1 MDLKL
6 IGAEATEAERRAIH
20 AAIPEAE
27 IEIRS
32 GRAVAGGH
40 RARSLRHLL
49 LPALAA
55 VQGEIGWISPGAID
69 EISRRLAVPPAEVYS
84 VATFYAL
91 LSVDPRP
98 QRMAHV
104 CDDSACRATG
114 GEAVLSRLGDREDVA
129 SSPCLGQCDYG
140 SAAFVQRAGQ
150 ADVVIAPA
158 TAEAIEAALAGAE
171 PPSRSP
177 AKPRRSIDILDRIGT
192 VDPTRLD
199 SYREHGGYAA
209 LERALEIGPDL
220 VIDEVKTSGL
230 RGRGGAAFPT
240 GVKWQG
246 AADSDAPTRYLICN
260 ADESEPGTFKDR
272 TIMEG
277 DPFSVI
283 EAMTIAGFA
292 IGAEQ
297 GYLYVRGEYPDAAD
311 ALQNAIDQATEAR
324 LLGDDI
330 LGEGISFDIEIR
342 QGQGAYICGEE
353 TALFNSI
360 EGFRGEPRQKPPFP
374 TEAGLFGKPT
384 VVNNVETLVNVLAI
398 VLLGGEAFAETGTPD
413 STGTRLFCLSGAI
426 DRPGVYEVEFG
437 TTLREL
443 LDFAGG
449 PPDDLTAILLGG
461 AAGSFVGPDMLDLPL
476 TFEDSRA
483 AGVSLGS
490 GVVVVYDSSTDMT
503 GVARRIARFFRDES
517 CGQCVPCRVGT
528 VRLEEALARN
538 LTGGTPLEAELID
551 DIDRAMKDASI
562 CGLGHTAATAIQ
574 SAIKLGLLDR

>member
-6 IGAEATEAERRAIH
+6 IGAQATEAERRAIH
-20 AAIPEAE
+20 TAVPEAE

-32 GRAVAGGH
+32 GRAIAGGH

-91 LSVDPRP
+91 LSSDPRP
-98 QRMAHV
+98 QQVAHV

-114 GEAVLSRLGDREDVA
+114 GEAVLSELGERADVA
-129 SSPCLGQCDYG
+129 ASPCLGQCDFG
-140 SAAFVQRAGQ
+140 SAAFVQRAGRP
-150 ADVVIAPA
+150 DVVIAPA
-158 TAEAIEAALAGAE
+158 TAQAIEAVLVGEE
-171 PPSRSP
+171 PSARPTV
-177 AKPRRSIDILDRIGT
+177 KPRRSIDILDRIGV
-192 VDPTRLD
+192 VDPDRLD
-199 SYREHGGYAA
+199 SYREYGGYAA
-209 LERALEIGPDL
+209 LERAFELGPDL
-220 VIDEVKTSGL
+220 VIDEVRRSGL

-240 GVKWQG
+240 GVKWRG
-246 AADSDAPTRYLICN
+246 AADSGSQTRYLICN

-297 GYLYVRGEYPDAAD
+297 GYLYVRGEYPGAAT
-311 ALQNAIDQATEAR
+311 ALRNAIDQATEAR

-330 LGEGISFDIEIR
+330 LGEGIRFDIEIR

-353 TALFNSI
+353 TALFGSI

-374 TEAGLFGKPT
+374 TQAGLFGEPT
-384 VVNNVETLVNVLAI
+384 VVNNVETLVNVLDI
-398 VLLGGEAFAETGTPD
+398 VMLGGEAFASIGTPD
-413 STGTRLFCLSGAI
+413 STGTRLFCVSGAI
-426 DRPGVYEVEFG
+426 DRPGVYEVELG
-437 TTLREL
+437 TTLGEL

-449 PPDDLTAILLGG
+449 PPEDLSAILLGG
-461 AAGSFVGPDMLDLPL
+461 AAGSFVGADMLDLPL
-476 TFEDSRA
+476 TFEASRA

-490 GVVVVYDSSTDMT
+490 GVVVVYDGSTDMRQ
-503 GVARRIARFFRDES
+503 VARRIARFFRDES

-528 VRLEEALARN
+528 VRIEEALARN
-538 LTGGTPLEAELID
+538 LRGGTPLEADLID

-574 SAIKLGLLDR
+574 SAIRLGLI

>member
-6 IGAEATEAERRAIH
+6 IGAAATDAERRAIH
-20 AAIPEAE
+20 AAAPAAE
-27 IEIRS
+27 IEIDE
-32 GRAVAGGH
+32 GRAITGGH

-49 LPALAA
+49 LPALAT

-69 EISRRLAVPPAEVYS
+69 EISRRLSVPPAEIYS

-91 LSVDPRP
+91 LTLDPRP
-98 QRMAHV
+98 ERVAHV

-114 GEAVLSRLGDREDVA
+114 GEATLEALGDRDDVVA
-129 SSPCLGQCDYG
+129 SPCLGQCDFG
-140 SAAFVQRAGQ
+140 SAAFIQRAG
-150 ADVVIAPA
+150 APDRVIAPA
-158 TAEAIEAALAGAE
+158 TASAVEAALAGEE
-171 PPSRSP
+171 PPARDP
-177 AKPRRSIDILDRIGT
+177 TIPRRSIDILDRIGT
-192 VDPTRLD
+192 AEPTSLD

-209 LERALEIGPDL
+209 LERALELGADM
-220 VIDEVKTSGL
+220 VIDEVTDSGL

-240 GVKWQG
+240 GVKWRG
-246 AADSDAPTRYLICN
+246 AATSDSQTRFLICN

-297 GYLYVRGEYPDAAD
+297 GYIYVRGEYPDAVS
-311 ALQNAIDQATEAR
+311 ALQNAIDRATEAR

-330 LGEGISFDIEIR
+330 LGEGVTFDIEIR

-374 TEAGLFGKPT
+374 TEAGLFGQPT
-384 VVNNVETLVNVLAI
+384 VVNNVETLVNVLDI
-398 VLLGGEAFAETGTPD
+398 VLLGGARFATVGTEN
-413 STGTRLFCLSGAI
+413 STGTRLFCVSGAI

-437 TTLREL
+437 TTMREL
-443 LDFAGG
+443 LEFAGG

-461 AAGSFVGPDMLDLPL
+461 AAGSFVGPDMFDLPL

-490 GVVVVYDSSTDMT
+490 GVVVVYDSSTDMKA
-503 GVARRIARFFRDES
+503 VARRIARFFRDES

-528 VRLEEALARN
+528 VRIEEALARN
-538 LTGGTPLEAELID
+538 LTGDAPLETGLID
-551 DIDRAMKDASI
+551 DIDIAMKDSSI
-562 CGLGHTAATAIQ
+562 CGLGHTAATAIR
-574 SAIKLGLLDR
+574 SAIDLGLI

>member
-6 IGAEATEAERRAIH
+6 IGAEATDAERRAVRH
-20 AAIPEAE
+20 AIPEAE
-27 IEIRS
+27 IEILQ
-32 GRAVAGGH
+32 GRAVTGGH

-55 VQGEIGWISPGAID
+55 VQGEVGWISPGAID

-91 LSVDPRP
+91 LSTEHKPDRV
-98 QRMAHV
+98 AHV

-114 GEAVLSRLGDREDVA
+114 GESVLSRLGDRDDVLA
-129 SSPCLGQCDYG
+129 SPCLGQCDLG
-140 SAAFVQRAGQ
+140 SAAFIQRAGEP
-150 ADVVIAPA
+150 DRIIAPA
-158 TAEAIEAALAGAE
+158 TAGAVEAALAGGE
-171 PPSRSP
+171 PVARTPVR
-177 AKPRRSIDILDRIGT
+177 PRRSIDILDRIGI
-192 VDPTRLD
+192 VDPASLA

-209 LERALEIGPDL
+209 LERALELGPDL
-220 VIDEVKTSGL
+220 VIDEVTTSSL

-240 GVKWQG
+240 GVKWRG
-246 AADSDAPTRYLICN
+246 AADSDSDIRYLICN

-297 GYLYVRGEYPDAAD
+297 GYLYVRGEYPDAAG
-311 ALQNAIDQATEAR
+311 ALQTAIDQATEAR

-330 LGEGISFDIEIR
+330 LGEGVTFDIEIR

-374 TEAGLFGKPT
+374 TEAGLFGEPT
-384 VVNNVETLVNVLAI
+384 VVNNVETLVNVLDI
-398 VLLGGEAFAETGTPD
+398 VLLGGAAFAEVGTRD
-413 STGTRLFCLSGAI
+413 STGTRLFCISGAI

-437 TTLREL
+437 TSLREL

-449 PPDDLTAILLGG
+449 APDDLRAILLGG
-461 AAGSFVGPDMLDLPL
+461 AAGNFVGADMLDLPL

-490 GVVVVYDSSTDMT
+490 GVVVVYDSSTDMRA
-503 GVARRIARFFRDES
+503 VARRIARFFRDES

-538 LTGGTPLEAELID
+538 LTGGTPLETDLID
-551 DIDRAMKDASI
+551 DIDIAMRDSSI

-574 SAIKLGLLDR
+574 SAIKLGLL

>member
-6 IGAEATEAERRAIH
+6 IGAEATEAERSAIRA
-20 AAIPEAE
+20 AVPEAE
-27 IEIRS
+27 IEISS

-55 VQGEIGWISPGAID
+55 VQSEIGWISPGAID
-69 EISRRLAVPPAEVYS
+69 EIADRLAVPPAEVYS

-91 LSVDPRP
+91 LSTEERP
-98 QRMAHV
+98 ARVAHV

-114 GEAVLSRLGDREDVA
+114 GEGVLEALGERDDVLA
-129 SSPCLGQCDYG
+129 SPCLGQCDAG
-140 SAAFVQRAGQ
+140 SAAFIQRAGQ
-150 ADVVIAPA
+150 DDRIIAPA
-158 TAEAIEAALAGAE
+158 TAARVEAALAGHE
-171 PPSRSP
+171 PDQT
-177 AKPRRSIDILDRIGT
+177 APRAARTSMTILERVGT
-192 VDPTRLD
+192 VDPASID
-199 SYREHGGYAA
+199 SYREHGGYSA
-209 LERALEIGPDL
+209 LERALEIGPAQ

-246 AADSDAPTRYLICN
+246 AADSHARTRYLICN

-292 IGAEQ
+292 VGAEQ
-297 GYLYVRGEYPDAAD
+297 GYLYVRGEYPDAAA

-324 LLGDDI
+324 LLGEDI
-330 LGEGISFDIEIR
+330 LGEGITFDIEIR

-374 TEAGLFGKPT
+374 TQAGLFGRPT
-384 VVNNVETLVNVLAI
+384 VVNNVETLVNVLGI
-398 VLLGGEAFAETGTPD
+398 VMLGGDAFAGTGTSD

-443 LDFAGG
+443 LELAGG
-449 PPDDLTAILLGG
+449 PPDDLAAILLGG

-490 GVVVVYDSSTDMT
+490 GVVVVYDGSTDMT
-503 GVARRIARFFRDES
+503 GVTRRIARFFRDES

-538 LTGGTPLEAELID
+538 LTGGTTLEAELID

-562 CGLGHTAATAIQ
+562 CGLGHTAATAIR
-574 SAIKLGLLDR
+574 SAIRLGLI

>member
-6 IGAEATEAERRAIH
+6 IGATPTEQERRAISGAVPMAH
-20 AAIPEAE
+20 AE
-27 IEIRS
+27 IDR

-40 RARSLRHLL
+40 RARSLRHQL

-55 VQGEIGWISPGAID
+55 VQSEIGWISPGAID

-91 LSVDPRP
+91 LSVESRP
-98 QRMAHV
+98 ERVAHV

-114 GEAVLSRLGDREDVA
+114 GESVLEELSGRDDVIA
-129 SSPCLGQCDYG
+129 SPCLGQCDFG
-140 SAAFVQRAGQ
+140 SAALVQRAGK
-150 ADVVIAPA
+150 ADYAIAPA
-158 TAEAIEAALAGAE
+158 TAAAIEAALDGKE
-171 PPSRSP
+171 PR
-177 AKPRRSIDILDRIGT
+177 ARRTVLPRRSMTILDRVGK
-192 VDPTRLD
+192 VDPARLD

-209 LERALEIGPDL
+209 LEQAFEIGADD
-220 VIDEVKTSGL
+220 VIYEVNASGL

-240 GVKWQG
+240 GLKWRG
-246 AADSDAPTRYLICN
+246 AAESDSPTRYLICN

-272 TIMEG
+272 TLMEG
-277 DPFSVI
+277 DPFAVI

-297 GYLYVRGEYPDAAD
+297 GYLYIRGEYPHAA
-311 ALQNAIDQATEAR
+311 AVLREAIDQATEAR

-330 LGEGISFDIEIR
+330 LGEGITFDIEIR

-360 EGFRGEPRQKPPFP
+360 EGYRGEPRQKPPFP

-384 VVNNVETLVNVLAI
+384 VVNNVETLVNVLEI
-398 VLLGGEAFAETGTPD
+398 VMTGGDAYAQTGTKD
-413 STGTRLFCLSGAI
+413 STGTRLFCLSGAV
-426 DRPGVYEVEFG
+426 DMPGVYEVEFG
-437 TTLREL
+437 TTLRQL
-443 LDFAGG
+443 LDLAGG
-449 PPDDLTAILLGG
+449 PPSNLAAILLGG
-461 AAGSFVGPDMLDLPL
+461 AAGSFVGSEMLDLAL

-490 GVVVVYDSSTDMT
+490 GVVVVYDDTVDMRS
-503 GVARRIARFFRDES
+503 VARRIARFFRDES

-528 VRLEEALARN
+528 VRIEEALARN
-538 LTGGTPLEAELID
+538 LIGGAPLEIGLID

-562 CGLGHTAATAIQ
+562 CGLGHTAGSAIQ
-574 SAIKLGLLDR
+574 SAIKLGLL

>member
-6 IGAEATEAERRAIH
+6 IGAAATDAERRAIH
-20 AAIPEAE
+20 GAAPAAE
-27 IEIRS
+27 IEVDE
-32 GRAVAGGH
+32 GRAITGGH

-69 EISRRLAVPPAEVYS
+69 EISRRLAVPPAEIYS

-91 LSVDPRP
+91 LTIDPRP
-98 QRMAHV
+98 ERVAHV

-114 GEAVLSRLGDREDVA
+114 GEATLEALGDRDDVVA
-129 SSPCLGQCDYG
+129 SPCLGQCDYG
-140 SAAFVQRAGQ
+140 SAAFIQRAG
-150 ADVVIAPA
+150 APDRVIAPA
-158 TAEAIEAALAGAE
+158 TTSAVEAALAGEE
-171 PPSRSP
+171 PPARDPTLPQRSL
-177 AKPRRSIDILDRIGT
+177 DILDRIGT
-192 VDPTRLD
+192 AEPTSLD

-209 LERALEIGPDL
+209 LERALELGADM
-220 VIDEVKTSGL
+220 VIDEVTDSGL

-240 GVKWQG
+240 GVKWRG
-246 AADSDAPTRYLICN
+246 AARSDSQTRFLICN

-297 GYLYVRGEYPDAAD
+297 GYIYVRGEYPDAAR
-311 ALQNAIDQATEAR
+311 ALQNAIDRATEAR
-324 LLGDDI
+324 LLGADI
-330 LGEGISFDIEIR
+330 LGEGVTFDIEIR

-374 TEAGLFGKPT
+374 TEAGLFGQPT
-384 VVNNVETLVNVLAI
+384 VVNNVETLVNVLDI
-398 VLLGGEAFAETGTPD
+398 VLLGGARFATVGTEN
-413 STGTRLFCLSGAI
+413 STGTRLFCVSGAI

-437 TTLREL
+437 TTMREL
-443 LDFAGG
+443 LEFAGG

-490 GVVVVYDSSTDMT
+490 GVVVVYDSSTDMKA
-503 GVARRIARFFRDES
+503 VARRIARFFRDES

-528 VRLEEALARN
+528 VRIEEALARN
-538 LTGGTPLEAELID
+538 LTGDAPLETGLID
-551 DIDRAMKDASI
+551 DIDIAMKDSSI
-562 CGLGHTAATAIQ
+562 CGLGHTAATAIR
-574 SAIKLGLLDR
+574 SAIDLGLL

>member
-6 IGAEATEAERRAIH
+6 IGADSTEAERRAISG
-20 AAIPEAE
+20 AVPKAE
-27 IEIRS
+27 IEIAR
-32 GRAVAGGH
+32 GRAVSGGH

-55 VQGEIGWISPGAID
+55 VQSDIGWISPGAID

-91 LSVDPRP
+91 LSVEPRP
-98 QRMAHV
+98 ARVAHV

-114 GEAVLSRLGDREDVA
+114 GESVLAELSGRDDVVA
-129 SSPCLGQCDYG
+129 SPCLGQCDFG
-140 SAAFVQRAGQ
+140 SAALIQRAGSDDQ
-150 ADVVIAPA
+150 VIAPA
-158 TAEAIEAALAGAE
+158 SVAAVEAALAGE
-171 PPSRSP
+171 DPVVPPP
-177 AKPRRSIDILDRIGT
+177 AAPRRSIDILDRVGI
-192 VDPTRLD
+192 VDPARLD

-209 LERALEIGPDL
+209 LEQALEMGADD
-220 VIDEVKTSGL
+220 VIFEVTASGL

-240 GVKWQG
+240 GVKWRG
-246 AADSDAPTRYLICN
+246 AADSDSPTRYLICN

-272 TIMEG
+272 TLMEG
-277 DPFSVI
+277 DPFAVI

-292 IGAEQ
+292 IGADK
-297 GYLYVRGEYPDAAD
+297 GFLYIRGEYPRAAA
-311 ALQNAIDQATEAR
+311 ALQHAIDQATEAR

-330 LGEGISFDIEIR
+330 LGEGITFDIEIR
-342 QGQGAYICGEE
+342 RGQGAYICGEE

-360 EGFRGEPRQKPPFP
+360 EGYRGEPRQKPPFP

-384 VVNNVETLVNVLAI
+384 VVNNVETLVNVLQI
-398 VLLGGEAFAETGTPD
+398 VLTGGDTFAETGTKD

-443 LDFAGG
+443 LDMAGG
-449 PPDDLTAILLGG
+449 APPNLTAILLGG
-461 AAGSFVGPDMLDLPL
+461 AAGSFVGPDLLDLPL
-476 TFEDSRA
+476 TFEDTRA

-490 GVVVVYDSSTDMT
+490 GVVVAYDDTIDMKSVT
-503 GVARRIARFFRDES
+503 RRIARFFRDES

-528 VRLEEALARN
+528 VRIEEALARN
-538 LTGGTPLEAELID
+538 LTGGAPLETGLID
-551 DIDRAMKDASI
+551 DIDAAMKDASI

-574 SAIKLGLLDR
+574 SAIRMGLI

>member
-6 IGAEATEAERRAIH
+6 IGAEATDAERRAVRH
-20 AAIPEAE
+20 AVPEAE
-27 IEIRS
+27 IEILE

-55 VQGEIGWISPGAID
+55 VQGEVGWISPGAID
-69 EISRRLAVPPAEVYS
+69 EISRRLGVPPAEVYS

-91 LSVDPRP
+91 LSTEPKPDRV
-98 QRMAHV
+98 AHV

-114 GEAVLSRLGDREDVA
+114 GESLLSELDDRDDVL
-129 SSPCLGQCDYG
+129 SSPCLGQCDFG
-140 SAAFVQRAGQ
+140 SAAFIQRAGEP
-150 ADVVIAPA
+150 DRIIAPA
-158 TAEAIEAALAGAE
+158 TADAVEAALAGE
-171 PPSRSP
+171 ETP
-177 AKPRRSIDILDRIGT
+177 ARAPVRPRRSIDILDRIGI
-192 VDPTRLD
+192 VDPTSLA
-199 SYREHGGYAA
+199 SYREHGGYSA
-209 LERALEIGPDL
+209 LERALELGADI
-220 VIDEVKTSGL
+220 VIDEVTTSSL

-240 GVKWQG
+240 GVKWRG
-246 AADSDAPTRYLICN
+246 AADSDSDIRYLICN

-272 TIMEG
+272 MIMEG

-297 GYLYVRGEYPDAAD
+297 GYLYVRGEYPDAAG

-330 LGEGISFDIEIR
+330 LGEGVTFDIEIR

-374 TEAGLFGKPT
+374 TEAGLFGEPT
-384 VVNNVETLVNVLAI
+384 VVNNVETLVNVLDI
-398 VLLGGEAFAETGTPD
+398 VLLGGAAFAEVGTSD
-413 STGTRLFCLSGAI
+413 STGTRLFCISGAI
-426 DRPGVYEVEFG
+426 DHPGVYEVEFG
-437 TTLREL
+437 TSLRKL

-449 PPDDLTAILLGG
+449 APDDLRAILLGG
-461 AAGSFVGPDMLDLPL
+461 AAGSFVGPDMLDLRL

-490 GVVVVYDSSTDMT
+490 GVVVVYDSSTDMRA
-503 GVARRIARFFRDES
+503 VARRIARFFRDES

-538 LTGGTPLEAELID
+538 LTGGTPLETDLID
-551 DIDRAMKDASI
+551 DIDMAMKDSSI

-574 SAIKLGLLDR
+574 SAIDLGLI

>member
-6 IGAEATEAERRAIH
+6 IGAKATEAEERAIH
-20 AAIPEAE
+20 AVIPEAE

-32 GRAVAGGH
+32 GRAVVGGH

-55 VQGEIGWISPGAID
+55 VQSEVGWVSAGAID

-98 QRMAHV
+98 ERMAHV

-114 GEAVLSRLGDREDVA
+114 GESALSELEERDDVA
-129 SSPCLGQCDYG
+129 ASPCLGQCDFG
-140 SAAFVQRAGQ
+140 SAAFIQRAGEPD
-150 ADVVIAPA
+150 AVIAPA
-158 TAEAIEAALAGAE
+158 TAKAIRDVLAGGQ
-171 PPSRSP
+171 PPERS
-177 AKPRRSIDILDRIGT
+177 AVRPRRSIDILNRIGS
-192 VDPTRLD
+192 VDPDRLD

-209 LERALEIGPDL
+209 LERAFELGPDL

-246 AADSDAPTRYLICN
+246 VAGSDSPTRYLVCN

-272 TIMEG
+272 TLMEG
-277 DPFSVI
+277 DPFSVV

-297 GYLYVRGEYPDAAD
+297 GFLYIRGEYPQAAV

-330 LGEGISFDIEIR
+330 LGEGIRFDIEIR

-374 TEAGLFGKPT
+374 TQAGLFGEPT
-384 VVNNVETLVNVLAI
+384 VVNNVETLVNVLDI
-398 VLLGGEAFAETGTPD
+398 VLLGGEAYARTGTSD
-413 STGTRLFCLSGAI
+413 STGTRLFCVSGAI

-437 TTLREL
+437 TTLRQL

-449 PPDDLTAILLGG
+449 PPDDLAAILLGG
-461 AAGSFVGPDMLDLPL
+461 AAGSFVGPDMMDLPL

-490 GVVVVYDSSTDMT
+490 GVVVVYDGSTDMKAVT
-503 GVARRIARFFRDES
+503 RRIARFFRDES

-538 LTGGTPLEAELID
+538 LTGGAPLEAALID
-551 DIDRAMKDASI
+551 DIDRAMRDASI

-574 SAIKLGLLDR
+574 SAIKLGLI